1 MLYNIQ
7 RILLFDFC
15 SSIIKFKNPYLAAD
29 MIIEYKRHP
38 FVTLKENFFLFR
50 IYQNEILVWE
60 IIGMEKSNFCSS
72 SL

>member
-15 SSIIKFKNPYLAAD
+15 SSIIKFKNPYFAAD

-38 FVTLKENFFLFR
+38 FVTLKENVFLFR
-50 IYQNEILVWE
+50 IYQKWD
-60 IIGMEKSNFCSS
+60 SS
-72 SL
+72 MRNYWNGKK